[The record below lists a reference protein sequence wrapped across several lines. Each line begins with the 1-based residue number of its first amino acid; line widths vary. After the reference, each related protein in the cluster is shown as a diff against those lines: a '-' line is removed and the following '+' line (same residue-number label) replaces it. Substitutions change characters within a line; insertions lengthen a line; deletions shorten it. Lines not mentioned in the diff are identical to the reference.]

1 MSGVSSYDAVKPSA
15 LQNSQK
21 SDEPTRQFRKQST
34 LGAPYPPTTP
44 DMGDVNAYLA
54 ALPWGNP

>member
-21 SDEPTRQFRKQST
+21 SDEPMRQLRKQSS
-34 LGAPYPPTTP
+34 LGAPYPSTTP

-54 ALPWGNP
+54 ALPSGNL